1 MTEQEFGQAVA
12 RAGGRAY
19 IVGGWVRDYLMGR
32 NPHDKDY
39 VITGLNQQEFQQA
52 FPNSWLVGN
61 AFPVFMAKI
70 DNEHREVA
78 LARRERKNGSGYH
91 GFVAE
96 SSSDI
101 TIQEDLYRRD
111 LTVNSMAMD
120 VLTQELVD
128 PYHGQAD
135 IREGILQPVSEHFC
149 EDPVRALRAAR
160 FNAKLGFVPT
170 PKLLQYMKACEKE
183 LLQEPSERIFG
194 ELKKALAYPKPTAYF
209 RLLND
214 AGILEAVH
222 PEIYALIGQA
232 QPVEYH
238 PEGDAFEH
246 SMLILAKVAER
257 TTNIVARF
265 CALCH
270 DLGKGET
277 PAEMLPHHYGHEV
290 KGLKVLS
297 HWNSRMTLSNRWLKA
312 AKYVITQH
320 MRAPRLSKPGKISQL
335 LMSMDAIS
343 QELPVEDFKII
354 IEADHHSLPPY
365 LIYAQEGIDRLKAI
379 TGREAPENIKGPAVG
394 QWLEQERT
402 KLCRVWLGEINNRS
416 LR

>member
-1 MTEQEFGQAVA
+1 M
-12 RAGGRAY
+12 
-19 IVGGWVRDYLMGR
+19 
-32 NPHDKDY
+32 
-39 VITGLNQQEFQQA
+39 
-52 FPNSWLVGN
+52 
-61 AFPVFMAKI
+61 
-70 DNEHREVA
+70 
-78 LARRERKNGSGYH
+78 
-91 GFVAE
+91 
-96 SSSDI
+96 
-101 TIQEDLYRRD
+101 
-111 LTVNSMAMD
+111 
-120 VLTQELVD
+120 
-128 PYHGQAD
+128 
-135 IREGILQPVSEHFC
+135 
-149 EDPVRALRAAR
+149 
-160 FNAKLGFVPT
+160 
-170 PKLLQYMKACEKE
+170 
-183 LLQEPSERIFG
+183 
-194 ELKKALAYPKPTAYF
+194 
-209 RLLND
+209 
-214 AGILEAVH
+214 
-222 PEIYALIGQA
+222 
-232 QPVEYH
+232 EYH

-257 TTNIVARF
+257 TTNLVARF

-297 HWNSRMTLSNRWLKA
+297 HWNSRMTLPNRWVKA

-365 LIYAQEGIDRLKAI
+365 LLYAQEGIDRLKAI

>member
-19 IVGGWVRDYLMGR
+19 IVGGWVRDYLMGW

-39 VITGLNQQEFQQA
+39 VITGLNQQQFQQA
-52 FPNSWLVGN
+52 FPHSWLVGN

-78 LARRERKNGSGYH
+78 LARREQKNGTGYH

-128 PYHGQAD
+128 PYHGQD
-135 IREGILQPVSEHFC
+135 NIREGILQPVSEHFC

-194 ELKKALAYPKPTAYF
+194 ELKRALGYPKPTAYF
-209 RLLND
+209 RLLNES
-214 AGILEAVH
+214 GILEAVH
-222 PEIYALIGQA
+222 PEIYALIGQV

-257 TTNIVARF
+257 TTNIVAS
-265 CALCH
+265 LQ
-270 DLGKGET
+270 
-277 PAEMLPHHYGHEV
+277 
-290 KGLKVLS
+290 LS
-297 HWNSRMTLSNRWLKA
+297 LS
-312 AKYVITQH
+312 Y
-320 MRAPRLSKPGKISQL
+320 P
-335 LMSMDAIS
+335 
-343 QELPVEDFKII
+343 
-354 IEADHHSLPPY
+354 
-365 LIYAQEGIDRLKAI
+365 
-379 TGREAPENIKGPAVG
+379 
-394 QWLEQERT
+394 
-402 KLCRVWLGEINNRS
+402 
-416 LR
+416 